1 MEKEENLNQENIE
14 SEISNENNETDN
26 KSDDNKEENKV
37 VEEEKE
43 LTPEER
49 IKELEDKLARTFAE
63 MENQRRRFE
72 KEKDD
77 AYEYGGFAFAKEAL
91 NLIDNLARS
100 KLILESDDALKDT
113 EALKKTLEHFD
124 IINKD
129 LISIFTKNN
138 IKPID
143 CLNKKL
149 DPNLHQAMMEIEDD
163 KKEPG
168 TIVQEVQKGFM
179 IKDRLLRPSL
189 VGVSKKTEKKELT
202 PEERIKELEDKLAR
216 TFAEME
222 NQRRRFEK
230 EKDDAYEYGGFAFAK
245 EALNLIDNL
254 ARSKLILESDDA
266 LKDTEALKKTLEH
279 FDIINKDLISIFTK
293 NNIKPIDCLNKK
305 LDPNLHQAMME
316 IEDDQKEPGTIVQ
329 EVQKGFMIKDRLLR
343 PSLVGVSKKT
353 EKKEEKSEENKENLN
368 K

>member
-1 MEKEENLNQENIE
+1 MEKEENLNQENTAAE
-14 SEISNENNETDN
+14 TSNDNNEAD
-26 KSDDNKEENKV
+26 KQEENKG
-37 VEEEKE
+37 VEEKIE
-43 LTPEER
+43 LSPEEK

-77 AYEYGGFAFAKEAL
+77 AFDYGGFVFAKEAL

-100 KLILESDDALKDT
+100 KLILESDEVLKDT
-113 EALKKTLEHFD
+113 
-124 IINKD
+124 
-129 LISIFTKNN
+129 
-138 IKPID
+138 
-143 CLNKKL
+143 
-149 DPNLHQAMMEIEDD
+149 
-163 KKEPG
+163 G
-168 TIVQEVQKGFM
+168 
-179 IKDRLLRPSL
+179 
-189 VGVSKKTEKKELT
+189 
-202 PEERIKELEDKLAR
+202 
-216 TFAEME
+216 
-222 NQRRRFEK
+222 
-230 EKDDAYEYGGFAFAK
+230 
-245 EALNLIDNL
+245 
-254 ARSKLILESDDA
+254 
-266 LKDTEALKKTLEH
+266 ALKKTLEH

-353 EKKEEKSEENKENLN
+353 ENKDDKSEENKENLD